1 MKLIDILELFDYT
14 SSFVLTVFDD
24 SLFTKSIDIYFDKVL
39 VINSD
44 NYSEYLGE
52 YVLNGIVKNIFVGN
66 DIIYLYIQ
74 VDDLKKIEG

>member
-14 SSFVLTVFDD
+14 SSFVFTIFED
-24 SLFTKSIDIYFDKVL
+24 SFFKKSIDIYFDKVL

-52 YVLNGIVKNIFVGN
+52 YILNGIVKNIFVGD
-66 DIIYLYIQ
+66 DIIYIYIQ
-74 VDDLKKIEG
+74 VDDIKKIEG